1 MKRLIICCDGTWN
14 SPENAEVAP
23 SNVVRFANAVL
34 PTDSHGVTQLVYYDA
49 GVGTG
54 GFLDKY
60 TGGAF
65 GSGLSANVR
74 EAYRFIVNNYENG
87 DALYFFGFSR
97 GAYTVRSAAG
107 FVRTLGVLHKVNSGR
122 ILEGWGLYVKRVPGG
137 PDRDEVKKFREKYS
151 RPDPENID
159 LRCVGVWDTVG
170 TLGVPGVLGSLQPP
184 GWLKPVLPKA
194 HEFHDVALS
203 SRVKFGFQA
212 VAVDE
217 KRKFFKPTLWEQS
230 PDAADQVLEQVWF
243 PGVHADIGGGNKERA
258 LADNTFVWMVESTRR
273 AGLEFDEAYITD
285 SFHPDPRGKQHE
297 SLNFVYAR
305 FGRYDRPIGFPVDV
319 PAYTPPG
326 KTHQSLSEA
335 TRIRYAQDGS
345 YRPPKL
351 VEYMEHPPPPD
362 S

>member
-23 SNVVRFANAVL
+23 SNVIRFANAVL
-34 PTDSHGVTQLVYYDA
+34 PADSKGVQQVVYYDA

-54 GFLDKY
+54 GIIDKF

-65 GSGLSANVR
+65 GSGLSVNVR
-74 EAYRFIVNNYENG
+74 QAYRFIVNNYEDG

-107 FVRTLGVLHKVNSGR
+107 FVRTIGIVHKENSGR
-122 ILEGWGLYVKRVPGG
+122 ILEGWDLYVKREGG
-137 PDRDEVKKFREKYS
+137 PDRDEVVKFREKHS
-151 RPDPENID
+151 RPEPEKID
-159 LRCVGVWDTVG
+159 VRCVGVWDTVG
-170 TLGVPGVLGSLQPP
+170 TLGVPGVLGSLHPP
-184 GWLKPVLPKA
+184 GWLKPILPKA

-217 KRKFFKPTLWEQS
+217 KRKFFRPTLWEQS
-230 PDAADQVLEQVWF
+230 PKATEQVLEQVWF
-243 PGVHADIGGGNKERA
+243 PGVHADVGGGYKERA
-258 LADNTFVWMVESTRR
+258 LADNTFVWMVESAKR
-273 AGLEFDEAYITD
+273 AGLEFDDGYIRD
-285 SFHPDPRGKQHE
+285 NFHPDSHGKKHE

-305 FGRYDRPIGFPVDV
+305 FGRFDRPIGQSVDA

-326 KTHQSLSEA
+326 ATRQSLSEA
-335 TRIRYAQDGS
+335 TRRRYIEDTS

-351 VEYMEHPPPPD
+351 VEYMDSPPPAD